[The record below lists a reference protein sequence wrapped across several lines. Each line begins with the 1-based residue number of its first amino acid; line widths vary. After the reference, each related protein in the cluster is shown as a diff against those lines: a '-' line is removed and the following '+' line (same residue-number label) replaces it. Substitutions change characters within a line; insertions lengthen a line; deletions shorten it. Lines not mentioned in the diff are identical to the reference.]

1 MANCIALLLN
11 VPVCYLL
18 SIRMSSSLKGS
29 IWEAPLWAGLWLL
42 YQAYF
47 IVVIIIT
54 EIAVTVRLSYLW

>member
-1 MANCIALLLN
+1 MASCIALLLS

-29 IWEAPLWAGLWLL
+29 IREAPLWAGVWLL
-42 YQAYF
+42 YQADC